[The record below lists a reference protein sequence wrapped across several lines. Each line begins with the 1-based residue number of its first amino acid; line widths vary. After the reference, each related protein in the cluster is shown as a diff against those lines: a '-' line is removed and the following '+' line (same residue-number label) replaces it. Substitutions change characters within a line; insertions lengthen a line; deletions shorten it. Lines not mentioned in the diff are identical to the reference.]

1 MWAMKQE
8 TETKCLWTEL
18 TDYNTYQKDCEFLE
32 RNHNQEEKKKERKKE
47 TQENKSQA
55 STTDG

>member
-1 MWAMKQE
+1 MWAMKLE
-8 TETKCLWTEL
+8 TETKCLWTESA
-18 TDYNTYQKDCEFLE
+18 DYNTYQKNCEFLE
-32 RNHNQEEKKKERKKE
+32 RNHNQEEKGKKEKE

>member
-1 MWAMKQE
+1 MKLE
-8 TETKCLWTEL
+8 TETKCLWTESA
-18 TDYNTYQKDCEFLE
+18 DYNTYQKNCEFLE
-32 RNHNQEEKKKERKKE
+32 RNHNQEEKGKKEKE